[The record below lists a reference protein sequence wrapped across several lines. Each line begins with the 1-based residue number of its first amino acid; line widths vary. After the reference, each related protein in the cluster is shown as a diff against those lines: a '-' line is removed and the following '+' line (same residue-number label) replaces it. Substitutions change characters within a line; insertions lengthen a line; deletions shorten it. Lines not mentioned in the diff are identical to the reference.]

1 MRTRTTG
8 GPQSRSGSDI
18 AEAVLGAI
26 GHERAIR
33 LPLTFL
39 AAFALHAAILLGVR
53 HGMLG
58 CHLPTSDAGP
68 ATKEDEFELA
78 PLPPPARSA
87 AVPERTTREHRPAF
101 AKAPPSAV
109 HAELPSGLEAARAA
123 KVVAQVPE
131 SSTPVDLTTD
141 EVVTGTANAY
151 AGGLTASTGTGT
163 SAGGQAP
170 AAPGTRRSTL
180 SIALDRSGPISLP
193 TENWSCPWP
202 SEATASGRPRR
213 PVPCAPTSRR
223 LAILAEA
230 RYGPSLLRSGSGSHA
245 DSADPRMSNRTC
257 LRTPVGPYTLKL
269 RTERSGNRGSQIWT
283 GRPSEGRQQTPT
295 IEHAR
300 KNR

>member
-1 MRTRTTG
+1 MQ
-8 GPQSRSGSDI
+8 PQSRSGSDI

-58 CHLPTSDAGP
+58 SHLPTSDTGP

-78 PLPPPARSA
+78 PLPPPERPA
-87 AVPERTTREHRPAF
+87 AVPERTTREHRAAF

-131 SSTPVDLTTD
+131 SSTPVDLTAD

-163 SAGGQAP
+163 SAAGQAP
-170 AAPGTRRSTL
+170 AAPGAPRSTL
-180 SIALDRSGPISLP
+180 SIALDRSGPVSLP

-202 SEATASGRPRR
+202 SEADAEQIDEQTVILRVVVTATGDPESATILSDPGHGFGPAAQA
-213 PVPCAPTSRR
+213 CAMRTHFTP
-223 LAILAEA
+223 A
-230 RYGPSLLRSGSGSHA
+230 R
-245 DSADPRMSNRTC
+245 DPRGGAIRAISPPIRVRFT
-257 LRTPVGPYTLKL
+257 R
-269 RTERSGNRGSQIWT
+269 
-283 GRPSEGRQQTPT
+283 
-295 IEHAR
+295 
-300 KNR
+300 